1 MLKNLKFLIF
11 YSFFVF
17 LNFNNTVLA
26 DIVKNIEVKGNERIS
41 SETILMFSDVSI
53 NDEVNSQKIN
63 KILKNLYDSNFFEN
77 ISINITNNNLLIN
90 VVELPIIENI
100 LFKGIKAK
108 KIEDEISK
116 DLKLK
121 ERSSFNQI
129 DLIDDK
135 QNILKKLK
143 NIGYYNSTIE
153 TYLDDLND
161 NRVNLKYNINLGDKA
176 KIKKISFI
184 GDKIYKNRKLRNII
198 ISEEYKFWKFISGK
212 KYLNENLISY
222 DEKLLKGFYLNRGY
236 FDVKINSSY
245 AKLISD
251 NDFELI
257 YNINANKKY
266 FFNELT
272 LSLPA
277 DFQKDNFE
285 QLDKIFIK
293 TKGKPY
299 SINVVEEILDEID
312 NITINQEY
320 TSVKAFVE
328 ENIISNQINL
338 NFTINETEK
347 YFVER
352 INIFGNNI
360 TRENVIRNQLE
371 IDEGDP
377 YNEILDNKSI
387 NNLNSLNFFK
397 SVQSEV
403 LDGDEKNSKVINITV
418 EEKATGEIMAGAGFG
433 TSESSFMFGVKENNY
448 LGKGI
453 SLDANGTISPDSF
466 KGKFSVSNPNY
477 KNSDKSVFG
486 TILAQEIDNTKNF
499 GYKTNKQGIE
509 LGTRF
514 EYLKDFNLGLSASSF
529 YEKIETDSSA
539 SATQQSQ
546 EGDYWDTFVKINFDY
561 DKRNQKFKTTD
572 GFRSSY
578 YLDLP
583 IISKTNTLSNTYS
596 YKIFSELYENNVST
610 VSLFLQSAN
619 SITGDDI
626 KLSERLSIPGSKLK
640 GFQTGK
646 VGPKDGA
653 DFIGGNYISALNIAS
668 TLPSILP
675 NSQNID
681 FSIFFDAANVWGV
694 DYSSSIDD
702 ASKIRS
708 SVGVAV
714 DWFTPIGPLTFSLTE
729 ALSKHSTDVTESF
742 RFNIGT
748 TF

>member
-129 DLIDDK
+129 DLIEDK

-143 NIGYYNSTIE
+143 NIGYFNSTIE
-153 TYLDDLND
+153 TYLEDLSN
-161 NRVNLKYNINLGDKA
+161 NSVNLIYNINIGDKA

-347 YFVER
+347 NFVER

-397 SVQSEV
+397 SVQSVV
-403 LDGDEKNSKVINITV
+403 LDGEEKNSKVINITV

-514 EYLKDFNLGLSASSF
+514 EYLKDFNLGLSTSSF

-583 IISKTNTLSNTYS
+583 IISKTNTLSNTYN

-702 ASKIRS
+702 ASTIRS

>member
-11 YSFFVF
+11 YSFIVF

-129 DLIDDK
+129 DLIEDK

-143 NIGYYNSTIE
+143 NIGYFNSTIE
-153 TYLDDLND
+153 TYLEDLND
-161 NRVNLKYNINLGDKA
+161 NRVNLIYNINLGDKA

-338 NFTINETEK
+338 NFTIKETEK

>member
-1 MLKNLKFLIF
+1 LKFLIF

-129 DLIDDK
+129 DLIEDK

-143 NIGYYNSTIE
+143 NIGYFNSTIE
-153 TYLDDLND
+153 TYLEDLND
-161 NRVNLKYNINLGDKA
+161 NRVNLIYNINLGDKA

-347 YFVER
+347 NFVEK

-377 YNEILDNKSI
+377 YNEILENKSI

-514 EYLKDFNLGLSASSF
+514 EYLKDFNLGLSTSSF

-583 IISKTNTLSNTYS
+583 IISKTNTLSNTYN